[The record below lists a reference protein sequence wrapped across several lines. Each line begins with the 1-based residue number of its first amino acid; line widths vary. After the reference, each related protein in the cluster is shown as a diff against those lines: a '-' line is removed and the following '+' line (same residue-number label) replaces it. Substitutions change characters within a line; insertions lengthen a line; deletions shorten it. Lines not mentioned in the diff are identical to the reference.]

1 MFRIW
6 GKIFKDNHL
15 VRDMVYENGDTDIN
29 RTKKVFAGI
38 HAFAEAFDLQQ
49 PIWLDKNINEFK
61 RVDKTRFEQ
70 DNFIEQI
77 DTLILNKKTSNF
89 HHEELGTPKV
99 FIKRSGSEW
108 ETLMLFYLWQ

>member
-77 DTLILNKKTSNF
+77 RLPRNRSNRRIAK
-89 HHEELGTPKV
+89 PKNSKNPKEV
-99 FIKRSGSEW
+99 N
-108 ETLMLFYLWQ
+108 